1 MCRPSCC
8 NKSSSEGAGIA
19 AVAVVI
25 GAAFVAVK
33 IGPIVARILHVVV
46 EVLTII
52 TLTAA
57 AALACLLLGWLTV
70 CIVRWRNRRH
80 HAHRQ
85 ITLRPVPFTA
95 RQHIGQAND
104 DPDCLACG
112 DTGTALRAIS
122 GSRYQARPCPA
133 CEPVKRTG

>member
-8 NKSSSEGAGIA
+8 NKSTHEGAGIV
-19 AVAVVI
+19 AVAVI
-25 GAAFVAVK
+25 AAFVFVAVK
-33 IGPIVARILHVVV
+33 IGPIVARILHVAL

-57 AALACLLLGWLTV
+57 AALACLILGWLTSSV
-70 CIVRWRNRRH
+70 VRWRNCRH
-80 HAHRQ
+80 YADGQ
-85 ITLRPVPFTA
+85 ITLRPAPFVPQ
-95 RQHIGQAND
+95 RHIGEPKG

-112 DTGTALRAIS
+112 DTGTVLRAIS

-133 CEPVKRTG
+133 CEPATRAG